1 MNNALQIKD
10 ISFINSGHNP
20 QLLDHGFK
28 STTKAFQP
36 PKPRKYPKQTR
47 SKILVQSIKE
57 TTLMLLE
64 DTAMVNLK
72 STKIAE
78 ITGICM
84 GSLYQY
90 YPHTDAIV
98 TTIYE
103 DAILET
109 AKQIGQR
116 SQQLSSAKQQIN
128 ELHSRLSAMDE
139 QFHCNYY
146 QDYYSKHL
154 SVNFVISFKR

>member
-1 MNNALQIKD
+1 MNSALQLNEL
-10 ISFINSGHNP
+10 SVVNTGHAGTVLNSIEG
-20 QLLDHGFK
+20 Q
-28 STTKAFQP
+28 TKAFQP

-57 TTLMLLE
+57 TALMMLQ
-64 DTAMVNLK
+64 DTPMAELK

-98 TTIYE
+98 TTLYE
-103 DAILET
+103 DVILET
-109 AKQIGQR
+109 AQQLGQR
-116 SQQLSSAKQQIN
+116 SQQLSSAKQHIN
-128 ELHSRLSAMDE
+128 ELHSRLSEMDE
-139 QFHCNYY
+139 QFNCNYY
-146 QDYYSKHL
+146 QSYYSSRL